1 MTKNRKSTID
11 NCTWAFSWLVAP
23 FRPYSLARYL
33 GGGEHKNGLIQV
45 IKVVFFRIQISFFFS
60 FLMSS
65 QSLIFHWDLQRHVL
79 TISPVTER
87 KYCHCHWHW
96 PCPCGEKLKTFLTLP
111 LSLTDTVLTRPLS
124 WQEAGNL
131 KPFLH
136 LKLIWIYH
144 FEFQL
149 MVYCL
154 ITRRWKLG
162 NLAIL
167 EGRLQLIKLLSW
179 ISNKLWNVVLKSF
192 LKIKV
197 QKTMNI

>member
-1 MTKNRKSTID
+1 M
-11 NCTWAFSWLVAP
+11 V
-23 FRPYSLARYL
+23 
-33 GGGEHKNGLIQV
+33 
-45 IKVVFFRIQISFFFS
+45 FFFS
-60 FLMSS
+60 MDVFMSS
-65 QSLIFHWDLQRHVL
+65 KSLLFIEIPRYRSL
-79 TISPVTER
+79 
-87 KYCHCHWHW
+87 KYHQ
-96 PCPCGEKLKTFLTLP
+96 GQNLKEKLPLPLWGKAKTFLTLP
-111 LSLTDTVLTRPLS
+111 WSSTDTMLTRPLS

-197 QKTMNI
+197 QKTMNIWKVSLRISCHKGWGLTWEPVIFVVDPKIYEPYKML